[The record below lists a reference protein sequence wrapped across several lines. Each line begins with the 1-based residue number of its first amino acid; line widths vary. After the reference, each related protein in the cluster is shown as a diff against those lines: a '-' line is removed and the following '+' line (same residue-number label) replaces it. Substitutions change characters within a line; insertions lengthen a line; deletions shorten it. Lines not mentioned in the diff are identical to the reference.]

1 MDVKDNEKGFPQV
14 HQQKKKTQENM
25 SPLLNGA
32 GNLATKYIQKA
43 VVLTA
48 FFISAF
54 TEKTYLQESQVLQTS
69 GKA

>member
-1 MDVKDNEKGFPQV
+1 MLRTMRRAF
-14 HQQKKKTQENM
+14 HRYISRKKTRKNM

-32 GNLATKYIQKA
+32 GNLVTKYMQKA

-48 FFISAF
+48 AFISAF
-54 TEKTYLQESQVLQTS
+54 TEKTYIQESKVLQTS